1 MLGVSQY
8 GQMTAGSYCYV
19 GPQGIVHGTTITVM
33 GAARL
38 LGKENCDRLVFVT
51 AGLGGMSGAQAKAS
65 NIVGCIGVVAEI
77 NEDALRK
84 RHEQGW
90 LTEWTD
96 DLDEIMN
103 SIRKYRSEDVDP
115 VGVSIGYL
123 GNVVDL
129 WERLAQEDDIPV
141 HLGSDQ
147 TSCHL
152 VHGGGY
158 YPQGLSYEE
167 ANELMANDN
176 EAFKER
182 VNESLVRHVNAVNEV
197 VKRKN
202 TYFWDYGNSFMLNA
216 GRAGA
221 DIFAED
227 GVSFRYPSY
236 VEDIMGDV
244 FSLGFG
250 PFRWIC
256 TSGKEED
263 LALTDSLAEMVMN
276 RHLEDAESK
285 EHEDEQ
291 ARAAKGCFRDNLKWI
306 REAGSNQLVVGSQ
319 ARILYADAKSRTE
332 IALELNQAV
341 RDGRLSGPVAISRD
355 HHDVSGVD
363 SPWRETSNI
372 TDGSRFCA
380 DMAVQNFVGDAFRGA
395 SVVALHN
402 GGGTGFGEA
411 INGGFVLVLDGTEDA
426 ARRASM
432 MLHWDVFNG
441 VCRRAWDGNENANL
455 TVTAEEKKVPDLTV
469 TRIHDA
475 DEELLS
481 KLVE

>member
-1 MLGVSQY
+1 VFQNWAQFRLVMKYLSEMTDEQTLVMYSGHPLGVFPSHKDAPRVVVTNGLTIPNYSSNSDYERYYMLGVSQY
-8 GQMTAGSYCYV
+8 GTCNYFSFNILLNHSHSLTYPPTGQMTAGSYCYV

-38 LGKENCDRLVFVT
+38 LGKETCDRLVFVT

-77 NEDALRK
+77 CESALKK

-96 DLDEIMN
+96 DLDEVMN
-103 SIRKYRSEDVDP
+103 SIRKYSSEDVDP

-158 YPQGLSYEE
+158 YPAGLTYEE

-176 EAFKER
+176 DAFKER
-182 VNESLVRHVNAVNEV
+182 VQESLVRHVDAVNEV
-197 VKRKN
+197 VRKKG

-227 GVSFRYPSY
+227 GVNFRYPSY

-276 RHLEDAESK
+276 RHLENCESM
-285 EHEDEQ
+285 EDEDEQ

-319 ARILYADAKSRTE
+319 ARIL
-332 IALELNQAV
+332 
-341 RDGRLSGPVAISRD
+341 
-355 HHDVSGVD
+355 
-363 SPWRETSNI
+363 
-372 TDGSRFCA
+372 
-380 DMAVQNFVGDAFRGA
+380 
-395 SVVALHN
+395 
-402 GGGTGFGEA
+402 
-411 INGGFVLVLDGTEDA
+411 
-426 ARRASM
+426 
-432 MLHWDVFNG
+432 
-441 VCRRAWDGNENANL
+441 
-455 TVTAEEKKVPDLTV
+455 
-469 TRIHDA
+469 
-475 DEELLS
+475 
-481 KLVE
+481 